1 MTVVHLRSKMAGMS
15 PVDPRVSYAE
25 LAAWPD
31 DGRRYELYGGEPI
44 VVPAPVNRHQFVV
57 MELVRLLQE
66 HEQAHGG
73 KVIVSPIDIVLSQYD
88 VLQPDVVW
96 FHRDRVHLLGLD
108 DAVHVVPD
116 VAIEVL
122 SRSTEMRDRGRK
134 MQLLARYALP
144 EYWLIDPKRCRIE
157 IYRNESGRFDL
168 AGESGEADE
177 VRSFALAPMRFTAG
191 RLFPY
196 LDSR

>member
-1 MTVVHLRSKMAGMS
+1 MTIVSLGSRMAGMS
-15 PVDPRVSYAE
+15 AVDPRVSYAE

-57 MELVRLLQE
+57 MELIALLHE
-66 HEQAHGG
+66 HREVHGG
-73 KVIVSPIDIVLSQYD
+73 LVLASPVDVVLSQYD

-96 FHRDRVHLLGLD
+96 FHRDRAHLLGLD
-108 DAVHVVPD
+108 EVVLVVPD
-116 VAIEVL
+116 LAIEVL

-134 MQLLARYALP
+134 MKLLAKHALP

-168 AGESGEADE
+168 AGEYGEADE
-177 VRSFALAPMRFTAG
+177 VMSCALAPMRFTAR